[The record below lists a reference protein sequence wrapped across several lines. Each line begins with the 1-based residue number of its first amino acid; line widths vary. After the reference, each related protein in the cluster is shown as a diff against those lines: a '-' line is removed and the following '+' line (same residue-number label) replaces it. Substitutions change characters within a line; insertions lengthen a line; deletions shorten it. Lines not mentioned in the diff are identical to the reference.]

1 MSIASQDY
9 LDAMAPPGGQSYRK
23 PAELPFELVQNI
35 GIFFEENLYSQG
47 LNLLISSISSGTYAS
62 EKIIVPLPQHI
73 ALATTFLVHPS
84 TTTRAK
90 SAEEKDAA
98 HLSLRLLRLLS
109 SLVSPQ
115 DCRLN
120 HAFSFAK
127 RVSRSG
133 RQKEEENS
141 SLRTD
146 KPLNLEMGRSDSL
159 WSRAEDFWHMVGW
172 AFNCSVLH
180 PERWERWQIWLRYM
194 CDVLEDDWAE
204 RVREYEDVTRPVE
217 LGSLE
222 DNGGRRRAVPLNILR
237 DSLIYQFITSN
248 STYGRNR
255 RILRSIFAD
264 GSTASINEFRA
275 VFKKELMSLQTPEK
289 PKKREREVNIDQDI
303 YGDYLSQDDTDEE
316 VSGATDSAAQNTSP
330 SNKNGKTRRTKR
342 TRRGTRTDTGA
353 KTNGSAEVQETSLP
367 HHSVG
372 LAASG
377 GLASLRFR
385 KRLMGLL
392 SNVSE
397 RLPRDFIDWNELY
410 TLFVEHIRP
419 LSLPAFQAMISP
431 AVLPV
436 ISEPA
441 QATLCEKL
449 LFNLRE
455 SSAPDSDDVRLNQA
469 KLEECFLPY
478 AAAAATMVNNA
489 KVSLLLEATVT
500 LLATSGMIR
509 GTKDFKMAVENGI
522 LRRAEMVQEDLRR
535 NQGSRGEEPVEWA
548 WLLES
553 GDRLLFLLELL
564 EDKRTESGP

>member
-1 MSIASQDY
+1 MSVASPGY

-23 PAELPFELVQNI
+23 PAELPFELTQNI
-35 GIFFEENLYSQG
+35 GIFFEENL
-47 LNLLISSISSGTYAS
+47 L
-62 EKIIVPLPQHI
+62 PLPQHI

-115 DCRLN
+115 DCKLN
-120 HAFSFAK
+120 HAFSFAD

-133 RQKEEENS
+133 RQKEEGNS
-141 SLRTD
+141 SLRSD
-146 KPLNLEMGRSDSL
+146 KPLNLEMGKSDSL

-204 RVREYEDVTRPVE
+204 RVREYEEVTQPVE
-217 LGSLE
+217 
-222 DNGGRRRAVPLNILR
+222 NGGRQRAVPLNILR

-255 RILRSIFAD
+255 RILRAIFAD

-275 VFKKELMSLQTPEK
+275 VFKKELTSLQAPEK
-289 PKKREREVNIDQDI
+289 PKKRGRGVNIDQDI
-303 YGDYLSQDDTDEE
+303 YGDYLSQDETDEE
-316 VSGATDSAAQNTSP
+316 MNGTTDSAAHNTSP
-330 SNKNGKTRRTKR
+330 SNTKGKTRRTKR
-342 TRRGTRTDTGA
+342 TRRGTRSETGA
-353 KTNGSAEVQETSLP
+353 KINGSAEAQQTSLP

-372 LAASG
+372 LAASS

-397 RLPRDFIDWNELY
+397 RLPRDFMSWNDLY
-410 TLFVEHIRP
+410 DLFVEHIRP
-419 LSLPAFQAMISP
+419 LSLPAFQTMISP

-455 SSAPDSDDVRLNQA
+455 SSAPDSEDTCLNQA
-469 KLEECFLPY
+469 KLEHCFLPY
-478 AAAAATMVNNA
+478 SAASATMVSNA
-489 KVSLLLEATVT
+489 KVSLLLEATFT
-500 LLATSGMIR
+500 LLATSGMISFTRQLEKAVHDGVHRR
-509 GTKDFKMAVENGI
+509 GRMAQDDLERSQNTHSQEPIEWLCLIDSG
-522 LRRAEMVQEDLRR
+522 LRLVY
-535 NQGSRGEEPVEWA
+535 
-548 WLLES
+548 
-553 GDRLLFLLELL
+553 FLELFK
-564 EDKRTESGP
+564 DKTETESLA